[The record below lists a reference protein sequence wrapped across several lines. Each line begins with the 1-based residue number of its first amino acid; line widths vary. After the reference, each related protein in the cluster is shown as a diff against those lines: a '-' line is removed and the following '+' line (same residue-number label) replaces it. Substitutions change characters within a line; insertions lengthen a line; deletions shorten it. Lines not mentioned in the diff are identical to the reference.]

1 MKEGNSIIDFLS
13 VIGAHN
19 ALMEF
24 ENVRIV
30 KEMRNNVNRVV
41 NCETANLNKVVQ
53 AAVEQLESIRYLEK
67 KGHFGKLPAALRETA
82 ELRLENLTLHWQ
94 NLPKPLTAK

>member
-1 MKEGNSIIDFLS
+1 M
-13 VIGAHN
+13 
-19 ALMEF
+19 
-24 ENVRIV
+24 RIV

-82 ELRLENLTLHWQ
+82 ELRLENPDASLAELAKAANGKISKSGLNHR
-94 NLPKPLTAK
+94 LKKFTANCKRTGAGN

>member
-1 MKEGNSIIDFLS
+1 
-13 VIGAHN
+13 
-19 ALMEF
+19 MEF

-67 KGHFGKLPAALRETA
+67 KGHFWQAACRTA
-82 ELRLENLTLHWQ
+82 RNGR
-94 NLPKPLTAK
+94 TAP

>member
-1 MKEGNSIIDFLS
+1 MINIVYLKEGNGITSFLS

-19 ALMEF
+19 ALLEF

-41 NCETANLNKVVQ
+41 NCETANL
-53 AAVEQLESIRYLEK
+53 I
-67 KGHFGKLPAALRETA
+67 KLCR
-82 ELRLENLTLHWQ
+82 RLYNSL
-94 NLPKPLTAK
+94 KAYVI